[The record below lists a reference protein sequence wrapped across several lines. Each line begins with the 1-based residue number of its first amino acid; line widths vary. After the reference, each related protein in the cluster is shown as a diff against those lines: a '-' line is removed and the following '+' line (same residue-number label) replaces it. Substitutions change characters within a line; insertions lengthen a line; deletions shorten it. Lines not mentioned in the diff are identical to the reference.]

1 LHFVSPL
8 GLPVRTEELLAGGIF
23 LAIYALIVTE
33 RIHRT
38 LAALL
43 GAVVVIALGLISQ
56 HEAFSAEVVDF
67 NVIFL
72 LAGMMI
78 IANILGKTGL
88 FQWLAV
94 EAVRRAEGRPYRL
107 LVLISLITAVA
118 SAFLDN
124 VTTVVLM
131 TPVTFFIAQRLGASP
146 APFLISEILA
156 SNIGGT
162 ATLIGDP
169 PNIIIGSRL
178 GKDFGDFLVN
188 AGPVAVVALVAYLLF
203 ARWLFRRD
211 LAAARDALEPED
223 IERLVAAERRIED
236 PHLMRLGLAVL
247 GATIV
252 GFLLARPLGLE
263 GATIALAGAVV
274 LMILAKE
281 DVHEVLKTVEW
292 PTLLFFVGLFILV
305 GAVVKS
311 GLISDLA
318 KQALAV
324 TGGRTDLAAM
334 LVLWMSA
341 VLSAIVDNI
350 PYTITMVPLVQELG
364 QTMDIEPLIWALVIG
379 ADFGGNATIVGASA
393 NVVVSSMSEA
403 RGHPITFRGYLRY
416 GVPATILTMI
426 VGTLDIW
433 LRYFVFR

>member
-1 LHFVSPL
+1 
-8 GLPVRTEELLAGGIF
+8 LLAGGIF

-43 GAVVVIALGLISQ
+43 GAVVVIALGLVTQ
-56 HEAFSAEVVDF
+56 HEAFSPEVVDF

-94 EAVRRAEGRPYRL
+94 EAVRRAQGRPYRL

-131 TPVTFFIAQRLGASP
+131 TPVTFFIAQRLGANP
-146 APFLISEILA
+146 TPFLISEILA

-188 AGPVAVVALVAYLLF
+188 AGPVAVVALVAYLIF
-203 ARWLFRRD
+203 ARWLFRKD
-211 LAAARDALEPED
+211 LAGAGTALEPDD
-223 IERLVAAERRIED
+223 IARLVEAERRIED

-274 LMILAKE
+274 
-281 DVHEVLKTVEW
+281 
-292 PTLLFFVGLFILV
+292 
-305 GAVVKS
+305 KS

-324 TGGRTDLAAM
+324 TGGRTDLAAL

-364 QTMDIEPLIWALVIG
+364 QTLDVEPLIWALVIG

>member
-1 LHFVSPL
+1 VPAMNDQ
-8 GLPVRTEELLAGGIF
+8 LLAGGIF
-23 LAIYALIVTE
+23 LLIYALIVTE

-56 HEAFSAEVVDF
+56 HDAFSQEVVDF

-131 TPVTFFIAQRLGASP
+131 TPVTFFIAQRLGADP
-146 APFLISEILA
+146 MPFLISVILS

-169 PNIIIGSRL
+169 PNIIIGSRF

-188 AGPVAVVALVAYLLF
+188 VGPVAVVALLAYLIF
-203 ARWLFRRD
+203 ARWLFRSA
-211 LAAARDALEPED
+211 LASAQTALEPED
-223 IERLVAAERRIED
+223 IERLVAAERKIED

-274 LMILAKE
+274 LMILAKQN
-281 DVHEVLKTVEW
+281 VHEVLKDVEW

-318 KQALAV
+318 KQVLAV
-324 TGGRTDLAAM
+324 SGGRSDVAAM

-364 QTMDIEPLIWALVIG
+364 QTLDVEPLIWALVIG

-403 RGHPITFRGYLRY
+403 RGHPISFRGYLRY
-416 GVPATILTMI
+416 GVPATILTMLI
-426 VGTLDIW
+426 GTLDIW
-433 LRYFVFR
+433 LRYFALR